1 MSVEENNLI
10 GGFGSSILESC
21 NNHKI
26 REVNKIH
33 RIGLPDKFLENYG
46 SQIELL
52 KSQNINSEHLAKKMF
67 LILKKIK
74 KINKFFRWN
83 P

>member
-10 GGFGSSILESC
+10 GGFGSSILETC

-26 REVNKIH
+26 REVNKIY
-33 RIGLPDKFLENYG
+33 RIGLPDKFPDNYG

-52 KSQNINSEHLAKKMF
+52 KSHKINSENLAKRML
-67 LILKKIK
+67 LILKK
-74 KINKFFRWN
+74 N
-83 P
+83 